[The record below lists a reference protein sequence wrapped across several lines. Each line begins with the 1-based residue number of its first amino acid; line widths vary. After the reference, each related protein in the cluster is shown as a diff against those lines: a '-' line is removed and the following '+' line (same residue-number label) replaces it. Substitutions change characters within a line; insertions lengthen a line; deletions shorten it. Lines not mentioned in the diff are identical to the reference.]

1 MLKRERSD
9 IVSDMPNG
17 LDGSPF
23 SGEGFN
29 ELRFARSQHFFDR
42 SILIR
47 CFLGFFLALC
57 LFFFIQGRH
66 TYVESFV
73 LGSPATQP
81 LFSPISFFFPDHTA
95 TAERRREAV
104 FEIGTIFRLSPQEI
118 KERVT
123 EIQKYLTQNPT
134 GIAEWDQRATEGEDL
149 SLSLSIFSEKLS
161 SIRFTDGRTLQRLE
175 RFHKD
180 ELPLQMKYFFNFQPS
195 FLGDKEQLPPP
206 ILESF
211 RIRFFQG
218 SIIPDSVSS
227 FLISYITPMA
237 WHLQEDPELE
247 SHLRA
252 LAQRAIQEQWM
263 EVQEGERILRKGE
276 VVTPHHVELLQALV
290 NRLHEVRATQ
300 GWSANTGVGLLVLLF
315 IWVGALYLY
324 QNHRAIFFSN
334 RKLALIVTI
343 ILLSIGLGKGVEWF
357 LYTHATHSVHFLEF
371 PLLVPFGAILLTH
384 LLHFR
389 IAALATLLL
398 SILFMIALPV
408 DPTPFLL
415 MNIVAS
421 IVAIVEG
428 QKIRLRKEVFLVCA
442 KACGVTLLVILAWDL
457 YQHLISPNE
466 LFWDGLSAIFFMALT
481 AIAVVG
487 LLPLFESLFR
497 IMTDIT
503 LMEFLDPS
511 HELLRRLTLEA
522 PGTYQHSMIVGNLA
536 EAAATAIGANGL
548 FCRVATQ
555 YHDVGKLA
563 NPHYFTENQW
573 GNIDMHQLLTPQ
585 ESAQVIIAHVSEG
598 VALSRKV
605 GLPEPFIDIIKEHH
619 GTSLAYYFYHKQ
631 ISLVQG
637 KMEQVCEGDFRYAGP
652 TPRTKESTIIMIA
665 DTLEAA
671 SRSLDVFDE
680 THVRE
685 LMLQLIVQKLRDG
698 QFRDSLLTFE
708 ELHVVQ
714 EVLIKTLLAASHP
727 RVKYP
732 NQIPGEDG

>member
-1 MLKRERSD
+1 MFNDLENDPISEA
-9 IVSDMPNG
+9 G
-17 LDGSPF
+17 F
-23 SGEGFN
+23 SEV
-29 ELRFARSQHFFDR
+29 RFSRSQHFFDR
-42 SILIR
+42 SR
-47 CFLGFFLALC
+47 VVRWCLGFILAVA
-57 LFFFIQGRH
+57 LFFFIQGRQ

-73 LGSPATQP
+73 LGVPASHPFNSP
-81 LFSPISFFFPDHTA
+81 LSFFFPDHTA
-95 TAERRREAV
+95 TMERRREAV
-104 FEIGTIFRLSPQEI
+104 FEIGTIFRLQPQEI
-118 KERVT
+118 KVRIA
-123 EIQKYLTQNPT
+123 EIQKYLTQNPI
-134 GIAEWDQRATEGEDL
+134 GIKEWLDRARENEDL

-161 SIRFTDGRTLQRLE
+161 DIRFTDARTLQRLE
-175 RFHKD
+175 KFNKE
-180 ELPLQMKYFFNFQPS
+180 ELPIQLKYFFNFQPA
-195 FLGDKEQLPPP
+195 FLGDQEHLPPP

-211 RIRFFQG
+211 RVRFFQG
-218 SIIPDSVSS
+218 SIIPDTISS
-227 FLISYITPMA
+227 LFITYITPMA
-237 WHLQEDPELE
+237 WRLDEDQELE
-247 SHLRA
+247 DRLRT
-252 LAQRAIQEQWM
+252 LAQEAIREQWV
-263 EVQEGERILRKGE
+263 EVQEGDRILSQGE
-276 VVTPHHVELLQALV
+276 VVTARHLALLQAIRDQL
-290 NRLHEVRATQ
+290 REVQATKNWATQ
-300 GWSANTGVGLLVLLF
+300 LGIGLLVLLF
-315 IWVGALYLY
+315 IWVGTLYLY

-334 RKLALIVTI
+334 RKLALIITI
-343 ILLSIGLGKGVEWF
+343 IFLSIGLGKAMEWF
-357 LYTHATHSVHFLEF
+357 LYNHADRSVHFLEF

-428 QKIRLRKEVFLVCA
+428 QKIRLRKEVFVVCS
-442 KACGVTLLVILAWDL
+442 KACGITLLVILAWDL
-457 YQHLISPNE
+457 YQHVIHPTTL
-466 LFWDGLSAIFFMALT
+466 LWDGLFAIFFMSLT
-481 AIAVVG
+481 AVVVVG
-487 LLPLFESLFR
+487 LLPLFESVFR

-555 YHDVGKLA
+555 YHDIGKLA

-598 VALSRKV
+598 VALARKV
-605 GLPEPFIDIIKEHH
+605 NLPEPFIDIIKEHH
-619 GTSLAYYFYHKQ
+619 GTSLVYYFYHKQ
-631 ISLVQG
+631 ISLTHG
-637 KMEQVCEGDFRYAGP
+637 KMEQVCEADFRYAGP

-680 THVRE
+680 THMRE
-685 LMLQLIVQKLRDG
+685 LMLQLIVQKFRDG
-698 QFRDSLLTFE
+698 QFRDSILTFE
-708 ELHVVQ
+708 ELHIVQ
-714 EVLIKTLLAASHP
+714 EVLIKTILAASHP

-732 NQIPGEDG
+732 TAIPGEDG